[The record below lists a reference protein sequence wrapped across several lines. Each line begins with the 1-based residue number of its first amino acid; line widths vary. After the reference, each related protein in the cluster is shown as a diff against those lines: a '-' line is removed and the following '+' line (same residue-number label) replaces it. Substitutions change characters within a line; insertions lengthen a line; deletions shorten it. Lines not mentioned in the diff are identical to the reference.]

1 MNISQAKQLGQ
12 LALEQS
18 GTVLSLLIKY
28 FLSSLLKMDFLLV
41 VLITSQGKE
50 FQVFGNL
57 VSGWDSVRAV
67 LEGGR

>member
-1 MNISQAKQLGQ
+1 MGQ
-12 LALEQS
+12 LPLEQS

-41 VLITSQGKE
+41 VLITLQGKE